1 MDMHYP
7 YQLPPLPY
15 AYEALSPNISGDT
28 LHFHHDKH
36 FQTYVDNLNTALPD
50 CPECQ
55 SKPLDELLKNLD
67 RLPDPKR
74 TAIRNNGGGVYN
86 HLLYFDGMCAC
97 HSSRPSGGLAMS
109 MERDFGSF
117 EGWKEQMKAA
127 ALGQF
132 GSGYAWLVS
141 ETSGKL
147 SVMKLPNQDCPLSM
161 GLWPVLCLDVW
172 EHAYYLDYQNRRAE
186 YVDRWF
192 ERVNLPLRPRAA
204 RGAGN
209 KQGAPPYWTALLVYV
224 RIRRV
229 STCLQGRNSTSAMAK
244 FPAQWSRSKG
254 MPLTHQDKAKAH
266 PPVTQYTRAHSAP
279 KLSPKAPEST
289 AQPRGDSIF
298 RNSIASTT
306 STSHT

>member
-1 MDMHYP
+1 MARQQEYKRYTRSRFGNVVYFAFLFLMGAFSV
-7 YQLPPLPY
+7 LPLVY
-15 AYEALSPNISGDT
+15 CICTSL
-28 LHFHHDKH
+28 
-36 FQTYVDNLNTALPD
+36 
-50 CPECQ
+50 
-55 SKPLDELLKNLD
+55 KPLDELLKNLD

-97 HSSRPSGGLAMS
+97 HSSRPSGGLAMA

-192 ERVNLPLRPRAA
+192 ERVNWP
-204 RGAGN
+204 
-209 KQGAPPYWTALLVYV
+209 
-224 RIRRV
+224 
-229 STCLQGRNSTSAMAK
+229 
-244 FPAQWSRSKG
+244 FAQERYEG
-254 MPLTHQDKAKAH
+254 CRQ
-266 PPVTQYTRAHSAP
+266 
-279 KLSPKAPEST
+279 
-289 AQPRGDSIF
+289 
-298 RNSIASTT
+298 
-306 STSHT
+306 

>member
-1 MDMHYP
+1 
-7 YQLPPLPY
+7 
-15 AYEALSPNISGDT
+15 
-28 LHFHHDKH
+28 
-36 FQTYVDNLNTALPD
+36 
-50 CPECQ
+50 
-55 SKPLDELLKNLD
+55 
-67 RLPDPKR
+67 
-74 TAIRNNGGGVYN
+74 
-86 HLLYFDGMCAC
+86 
-97 HSSRPSGGLAMS
+97 
-109 MERDFGSF
+109 
-117 EGWKEQMKAA
+117 MKAA

-141 ETSGKL
+141 ETWGKL

-192 ERVNLPLRPRAA
+192 EAGQLAFAQERVA
-204 RGAGN
+204 RGVQAITRS
-209 KQGAPPYWTALLVYV
+209 AALLDSAP
-224 RIRRV
+224 RLRAHQTV

-254 MPLTHQDKAKAH
+254 MPLTQQDRAKAH
-266 PPVTQYTRAHSAP
+266 PPVTQYTKAHSAP

-298 RNSIASTT
+298 RNSIANTT
-306 STSHT
+306 STSHIGITEVQKPAPR